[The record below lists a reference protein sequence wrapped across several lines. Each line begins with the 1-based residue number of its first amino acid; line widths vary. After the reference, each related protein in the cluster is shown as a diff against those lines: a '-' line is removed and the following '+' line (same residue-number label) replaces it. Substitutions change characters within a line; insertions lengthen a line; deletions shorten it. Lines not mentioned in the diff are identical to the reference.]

1 MHYKPVD
8 RCFNMEFGYWNE
20 NFSQRSIF
28 VQNGITNNEQ
38 ADVFFNFDT
47 IRYVIGQTWMC
58 PPFENKVVEQ
68 TPTSKIIMNQDGLLA
83 QSGRALTFSNQGE
96 LLNEIDQ
103 LISRDCRVTPAC
115 PDLRIRH
122 VFKGSTH
129 CYILVNEGMNLI
141 TFTLHIAIEGEM
153 SFIDLYAWTDR
164 LYQRDESVTLHP
176 YETRVIKI
184 VPEAQYAGFNVTY

>member
-1 MHYKPVD
+1 MGATNISMKPCRPKWAGTMTDRQHFNNQMHYKPVD

-83 QSGRALTFSNQGE
+83 QSGRALTLSNQ
-96 LLNEIDQ
+96 
-103 LISRDCRVTPAC
+103 
-115 PDLRIRH
+115 
-122 VFKGSTH
+122 
-129 CYILVNEGMNLI
+129 
-141 TFTLHIAIEGEM
+141 GEM